1 MENQIDLPMPPAADA
16 NPPPAPEVQMVPISE
31 LEKHVARIKELE
43 SKENAAREELKRKEM
58 KDLERNQEWQ
68 KVSEIK
74 EKEAEE
80 AKNKYNGLKE
90 AMVRREKY
98 NALVQAA
105 ISGGIL
111 SEAKADLATV
121 DLKELKIETND
132 EGDFSVLGA
141 DRLVT
146 KLKTLKPHWFRTT
159 QPNINPATPSATSS
173 SSATGWDTLKKLEAA
188 WKKTNSKVDEAA
200 YRDALLSYKKG

>member
-1 MENQIDLPMPPAADA
+1 METNITPEPTTTETPPDQKI
-16 NPPPAPEVQMVPISE
+16 EMVPISE

-43 SKENAAREELKRKEM
+43 GRENAAREELKRKEM

-105 ISGGIL
+105 IAGGIL
-111 SEAKADLATV
+111 SEAKADLAGV
-121 DLKELKIETND
+121 DLKELKIETNE

-141 DRLVT
+141 DRLVS

-159 QPNINPATPSATSS
+159 QPNINPVTPSATSS
-173 SSATGWDTLKKLEAA
+173 SSNSSWENLKKLESA
-188 WKKTNSKVDEAA
+188 WKKTNSKADEAA
-200 YRDALLSYKKG
+200 YREALLSIKKG

>member
-1 MENQIDLPMPPAADA
+1 MEPTNPVTPPITQPET
-16 NPPPAPEVQMVPISE
+16 PPEPPKVETVPIAE
-31 LEKHVARIKELE
+31 LEKYAARIKELE
-43 SKENAAREELKRKEM
+43 GRESAAREELKRKEM
-58 KDLERNQEWQ
+58 KDLEKNQEWQ

-80 AKNKYNGLKE
+80 AKNKYLGLKE

-105 ISGGIL
+105 ISSGIL
-111 SEAKADLATV
+111 PEAKADLATV
-121 DLKELKIETND
+121 DLKELKIETTD

-146 KLKTLKPHWFRTT
+146 KLKTLKPHWFKTL

-173 SSATGWDTLKKLEAA
+173 SSEASWDNLKKLESA
-188 WKKTNSKVDEAA
+188 WKKTNSKADEAA
-200 YRDALLSYKKG
+200 YRDALISFKKG